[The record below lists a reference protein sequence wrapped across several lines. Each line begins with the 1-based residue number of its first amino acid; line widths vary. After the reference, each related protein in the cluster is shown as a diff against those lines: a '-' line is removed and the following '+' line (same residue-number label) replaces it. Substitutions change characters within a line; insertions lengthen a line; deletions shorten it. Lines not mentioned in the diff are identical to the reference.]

1 MILGYNSDVV
11 AHARGHG
18 LELLGSHQV
27 LAVGVGA
34 LCPVVG
40 HDYRAGDVVPPLGIV
55 VVAVQDHGVG
65 IIQVRRNPIRVDEI
79 FRGAKVS
86 AEVMGWTFDDAIWWG
101 WGCFVG

>member
-11 AHARGHG
+11 GRGHG
-18 LELLGSHQV
+18 LELLGSHHV

-40 HDYRAGDVVPPLGIV
+40 HDYRAGDVAPPLGIV

-79 FRGAKVS
+79 FRGAKGVRPKS
-86 AEVMGWTFDDAIWWG
+86 WAGLFDDAIWWG

>member
-1 MILGYNSDVV
+1 M
-11 AHARGHG
+11 
-18 LELLGSHQV
+18 
-27 LAVGVGA
+27 LAVGVGV

-40 HDYRAGDVVPPLGIV
+40 HDYRAGDVAPPLGIV

-79 FRGAKVS
+79 FRGQRCRPRSWAGLS
-86 AEVMGWTFDDAIWWG
+86 MTQYGGG